1 MNVRRPPS
9 VVMIAPRIGAGPDG
23 RKLVPTLGV
32 GDHPSA
38 AIEIRIKRSVMLVE
52 LVTVSPSGI
61 GLPYLRQGAA
71 HGTPIFIQNLPAYDD
86 SLSGGRACV
95 LCGQVTI
102 ACRDC
107 GMSKNRS
114 SSLGK
119 SA

>member
-1 MNVRRPPS
+1 
-9 VVMIAPRIGAGPDG
+9 
-23 RKLVPTLGV
+23 
-32 GDHPSA
+32 
-38 AIEIRIKRSVMLVE
+38 MLVE